1 MVQASPPTSLSAARS
16 PSSSSSLSSSTSS
29 SACSSS
35 TCSSSPPPRI
45 HGSGGDKGGS
55 SSSSS
60 SSLNRN
66 EGSQRLRYLGE
77 GVTTGTS
84 SPMHDGHRL
93 FQQQQQQQQQYQR
106 LRQFQQQQQQQ
117 QQQQRFMS
125 AAAAAAA
132 TAAATASSMSPLY
145 GGFAIFGGGG
155 QMDAFAPSTT
165 GGGVVMPGVE
175 AFGCPPALGGGP
187 EYTTTIPAMAAA
199 AHASAF
205 GSPIDANPAAL
216 SLEPSAITIPGI
228 GIGGVGL
235 CGYSSGF
242 GGGMSGSSS
251 GSDGG
256 GQFGVAGAGAGAALP
271 PPGSES
277 SSCSYRSGCGGGG
290 VWRDTLELAGDVG
303 GLDDGGGVGLPSPLG
318 MMVTSGQQQR
328 AQQSEPLAKQQQQ
341 QQQQQMGHRSRQNHN
356 VPPAVDTHPASPS
369 LTSASSG
376 DIDVAAAATPP
387 TTGEAAE
394 RAEPS
399 PGPSDDSDSGNPY
412 DALVIDVDNGGDGIP
427 LADNWM
433 GLETIVGGGELEAW
447 QNKGGDE
454 HFDFLAVFAFE
465 DHFGML

>member
-1 MVQASPPTSLSAARS
+1 
-16 PSSSSSLSSSTSS
+16 
-29 SACSSS
+29 
-35 TCSSSPPPRI
+35 
-45 HGSGGDKGGS
+45 
-55 SSSSS
+55 
-60 SSLNRN
+60 
-66 EGSQRLRYLGE
+66 
-77 GVTTGTS
+77 
-84 SPMHDGHRL
+84 MHDGHRL
-93 FQQQQQQQQQYQR
+93 FQQQQQQYQR

-277 SSCSYRSGCGGGG
+277 SSFSYRSGCGGGG

-341 QQQQQMGHRSRQNHN
+341 QQQQQQQMGHRSRQNHN

-376 DIDVAAAATPP
+376 DIDVAAAATP
-387 TTGEAAE
+387 TTAEAAERAE